1 MSYKVKGTIWIEGPG
16 GTFLGAG
23 RVNLLQ
29 KIAETG
35 SISEAARQMNM
46 SYRQAWE
53 HVDAMNR
60 ESPTPIVI
68 TNTGGSGGG
77 GTVVT
82 KEGMKALK
90 QFEKLH
96 RRFKTFTERETSKV
110 RL

>member
-1 MSYKVKGTIWIEGPG
+1 
-16 GTFLGAG
+16 
-23 RVNLLQ
+23 
-29 KIAETG
+29 
-35 SISEAARQMNM
+35 
-46 SYRQAWE
+46 
-53 HVDAMNR
+53 MNR

-110 RL
+110 KL

>member
-1 MSYKVKGTIWIEGPG
+1 MAYKVKGTIWIEGPG
-16 GTFLGAG
+16 GTFLGLG

-35 SISEAARQMNM
+35 SISEAARRMNM

-60 ESPTPIVI
+60 ESKTPIVI
-68 TNTGGSGGG
+68 TNTGGQGGG
-77 GTVVT
+77 GTMVT
-82 KEGMKALK
+82 KEGLKALK

-96 RRFKTFTERETSKV
+96 KRFQSFTSRETTKV
-110 RL
+110 KL